1 MKILDNEFRKELYK
15 SLMDAGY
22 NKQEAQKIVAVK
34 YFSALKGKVQVSLS
48 TLLDE
53 INENQFAPIDENFI
67 ASYNNDIQE
76 LLKMH
81 KIINSGD
88 VE

>member
-76 LLKMH
+76 LMKMH
-81 KIINSGD
+81 KIINCGD
-88 VE
+88 AE

>member
-34 YFSALKGKVQVSLS
+34 YFSALKGKVQISLS

-53 INENQFAPIDENFI
+53 INENLFAPIDENFI
-67 ASYNNDIQE
+67 TSYNNDIQE
-76 LLKMH
+76 LMKMH